1 MKQQRR
7 CYSQTILSLRSC
19 AVPQKLAYTHTHIH
33 ARMWMCVCMWAC
45 ERENSQQ
52 QQRDRVVFF
61 ILFWRQTSPMAAR
74 QDLRFLSIRL
84 VFSLLLLLLD
94 RLVRIC
100 VHFILTI
107 FCHSCN
113 YTDIH
118 TYVCVYVDRNVH
130 AYVCRQIIILGQFCC
145 GFSILFYVISF
156 VPFIMGII
164 RKRLNYIDITCRLTS
179 SNLLINRCVG
189 GDRAIDVYIEHSF
202 LFPFIYKLSPILT
215 HLCMYIH
222 TCIKHKRTHSFIHT
236 YIHTHT
242 HIIITITTTTNYWS
256 ANNSTISAATGCA
269 ATTTSGCSTTAT
281 VATTSSSCPTESTTG
296 ASE

>member
-19 AVPQKLAYTHTHIH
+19 AFPLNTCIHTHTHTY
-33 ARMWMCVCMWAC
+33 MQECECVCVCAC
-45 ERENSQQ
+45 ELVSAKTANNSKEIALF
-52 QQRDRVVFF
+52 FF

-107 FCHSCN
+107 FCHSSN

-164 RKRLNYIDITCRLTS
+164 RKRHYGYHVQL
-179 SNLLINRCVG
+179 
-189 GDRAIDVYIEHSF
+189 
-202 LFPFIYKLSPILT
+202 
-215 HLCMYIH
+215 
-222 TCIKHKRTHSFIHT
+222 
-236 YIHTHT
+236 
-242 HIIITITTTTNYWS
+242 
-256 ANNSTISAATGCA
+256 
-269 ATTTSGCSTTAT
+269 
-281 VATTSSSCPTESTTG
+281 
-296 ASE
+296 